1 MAAADGADT
10 SAAASSAASSELEWK
25 IVSYMYAVGSLACA
39 IFGGLHA
46 WPSVDADGAAA
57 KAFPQVQG
65 YYLIFSPFPLCL
77 AYALHRWRAQSAA
90 RLLAKKAD

>member
-1 MAAADGADT
+1 MAPHAAAGAD
-10 SAAASSAASSELEWK
+10 ASSAGSSELSWK
-25 IVSYMYAVGSLACA
+25 VVSYMYAVGSLACA

-65 YYLIFSPFPLCL
+65 YYLIFSPFPPCF